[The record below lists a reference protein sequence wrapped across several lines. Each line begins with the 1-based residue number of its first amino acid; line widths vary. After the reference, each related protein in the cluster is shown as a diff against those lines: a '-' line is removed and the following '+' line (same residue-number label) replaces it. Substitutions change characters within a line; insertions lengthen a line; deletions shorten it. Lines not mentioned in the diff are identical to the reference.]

1 LADPRSAQFL
11 VALYGPTSS
20 GKTKLSVDLAH
31 LLRQRF
37 GRAAV
42 VIAADS
48 RQVYRYMDI
57 GTSKTTPQQMRGIRH
72 ELIDVAEPARK
83 LELAEYSALARAQI
97 GRCLAA
103 GAIPLI
109 VGGTGIYVK
118 ALLEGWDVEAA
129 GPVRDSL
136 KRDFPRSMISDA
148 HAMLRRLDRDLAD
161 RIHANNYE
169 AIINALA
176 AVMAPGQRKAGQATA
191 GMTQVLLGLDPGPAR
206 VDAAVVATYDEQIRR
221 GLGAE
226 IADLAARYD
235 LDHEY
240 RRRGV
245 DSPNQVLHTHG
256 YREYFEVASDRG
268 KTVNRLN
275 DRDLAD
281 VRSAVTDHIRQ
292 YTRRQRSWFRKLPA
306 VRMVSDAEQALAAIA
321 VPKSGGR

>member
-1 LADPRSAQFL
+1 MAGPRSAQFL

-31 LLRQRF
+31 LLRNRL
-37 GRAAV
+37 GREAV
-42 VIAADS
+42 IIAADS
-48 RQVYRYMDI
+48 RQVYRHMDI

-72 ELIDVAEPARK
+72 ELIDVAEPTRK
-83 LELAEYSALARAQI
+83 LELEEYSELARTQVAS
-97 GRCLAA
+97 CLAA

-118 ALLEGWDVEAA
+118 ALLEGWDVDAA

-136 KRDFPRSMISDA
+136 RRDFPRGMIGDA
-148 HAMLRRLDRDLAD
+148 YSMLRRLDRDLAS

-176 AVMAPGQRKAGQATA
+176 TVMAPGQRTARQSAAGVP
-191 GMTQVLLGLDPGPAR
+191 QVLLGLDPGPHQ
-206 VDAAVVATYDEQIRR
+206 VDAAVVVTYDEQVRR
-221 GLGAE
+221 GLVTE

-235 LDHEY
+235 LDREY
-240 RRRGV
+240 RSRGAG
-245 DSPNQVLHTHG
+245 SPNQVLHTHG

-268 KTVNRLN
+268 KSVDRLN

-281 VRSAVTDHIRQ
+281 VRTAVTDHIRQ

-306 VRMVSDAEQALAAIA
+306 ARMVSNADQALRVIA
-321 VPKSGGR
+321 GPRSGGR

>member
-1 LADPRSAQFL
+1 LADPRSAQIL

-37 GRAAV
+37 GRETV

-48 RQVYRYMDI
+48 RQVYRYMNI

-83 LELAEYSALARAQI
+83 LELQEYSALARAQI
-97 GRCLAA
+97 ARCFAA

-118 ALLEGWDVEAA
+118 ALLEGWDVEGA

-136 KRDFPRSMISDA
+136 RRDFPRGMIGDA
-148 HAMLRRLDRDLAD
+148 HSMLRRLDRDLAD
-161 RIHANNYE
+161 RVHANNYE

-176 AVMAPGQRKAGQATA
+176 AVMAPGQRAARTTAAGAS
-191 GMTQVLLGLDPGPAR
+191 QVLLGLDPGPR
-206 VDAAVVATYDEQIRR
+206 RLDAAVVATYDEQIRR
-221 GLGAE
+221 GLVTE
-226 IADLAARYD
+226 IAELAARYD
-235 LDHEY
+235 LDREY
-240 RRRGV
+240 GRHGA
-245 DSPNQVLHTHG
+245 DSLNQVLHTHG
-256 YREYFEVASDRG
+256 YREYFEAASDRG
-268 KTVNRLN
+268 KTVDRLN

-306 VRMVSDAEQALAAIA
+306 ARMVNDAEQALRAIA
-321 VPKSGGR
+321 GPRSGSR